1 MRRLRPVSHLRRV
14 FFYVRLLA
22 LATALF
28 VALLVAP
35 ARRAFAAEPV
45 VSAPRDA
52 PLVLQPNVVK
62 IPAVPAGYS
71 DKDLGWLHLRYV
83 PGAHERVEPILREA
97 EQMKA
102 QLRDWF
108 GVPVLDQVE
117 VRVARTPEEMA
128 SLAPEGL
135 PPPEY
140 ATGVAYAPLHL
151 VLLSLSAPDANAD
164 APDVKEVFFHELVH
178 VALYD
183 AVLGQHVPRW
193 FNEGLAIH
201 VSGESRFLRMKTLW
215 EATLS
220 RQTIPLSDLDAAFPR
235 DRYEVSIAYAESA
248 DFVRFLLRDADRA
261 RFASFIE
268 RVRGG
273 SPFDRALADAYGTDL
288 RKLEYQ
294 WREEIAKRYTFL
306 PLLTSG
312 SLLWVLV
319 FFALVIGYAK
329 KRKRVKATLE
339 RWEREEA
346 ALDAAKAAAATVAA
360 EGPATEVLADARVAP
375 RPPGLPKIEYE
386 GRWHTLH

>member
-1 MRRLRPVSHLRRV
+1 M
-14 FFYVRLLA
+14 
-22 LATALF
+22 
-28 VALLVAP
+28 
-35 ARRAFAAEPV
+35 

-62 IPAVPAGYS
+62 IPPVPAVYS

-83 PGAHERVEPILREA
+83 PNARERLEPILREA
-97 EQMKA
+97 EEMKA
-102 QLRDWF
+102 QLREWF
-108 GVPVLDQVE
+108 GTPVLDQVE
-117 VRVARTPEEMA
+117 VRIARTPDEMA
-128 SLAPEGL
+128 ALAPDGL
-135 PPPEY
+135 PPPAY

-151 VLLSLSAPDANAD
+151 VLLSLSAPEASAD
-164 APDVKEVFFHELVH
+164 APDLREVFFHELVH

-183 AVLGQHVPRW
+183 AVAGRHVPRW

-201 VSGESRFLRMKTLW
+201 VSGESRFVRLRTLW

-220 RQTIPLSDLDAAFPR
+220 RQTIPLADLDAAFPQ
-235 DRYEVSIAYAESA
+235 DRYEVSVAYAESA
-248 DFVRFLLRDADRA
+248 DFVRFLLRDADRV
-261 RFASFIE
+261 RFASLIE
-268 RVRGG
+268 RVRNG

-306 PLLTSG
+306 PVLTSG

-319 FFALVIGYAK
+319 FAALVVGYMR
-329 KRKRVKATLE
+329 KRKRNKAVLE

-346 ALDAAKAAAATVAA
+346 ALDAAKAAAAAAAVAA
-360 EGPATEVLADARVAP
+360 EGPPASEKLAP
-375 RPPGLPKIEYE
+375 HPPGLPRIEYE

>member
-1 MRRLRPVSHLRRV
+1 MRRLPSLARV
-14 FFYVRLLA
+14 FFHVRLFALTLA
-22 LATALF
+22 VLLSLATARP
-28 VALLVAP
+28 ALAG
-35 ARRAFAAEPV
+35 EPV

-62 IPAVPAGYS
+62 IPPVPGSYS

-83 PGAHERVEPILREA
+83 PNARERLEPILREA
-97 EQMKA
+97 EEMKA

-108 GVPVLDQVE
+108 GTPVLDQVE
-117 VRVARTPEEMA
+117 VRIARTTDEMA
-128 SLAPEGL
+128 ALAPDGL
-135 PPPEY
+135 PPPAY

-151 VLLSLSAPDANAD
+151 VLLSLSAPEASAE
-164 APDVKEVFFHELVH
+164 APDLREVFFHELVH

-183 AVLGQHVPRW
+183 AVAGRHVPRW

-201 VSGESRFLRMKTLW
+201 VSGESRFLRLRTLW

-220 RQTIPLSDLDAAFPR
+220 RQTIPLADLDAAFPQ

-248 DFVRFLLRDADRA
+248 DFVRFLLRDADRV
-261 RFASFIE
+261 RFASLIE
-268 RVRGG
+268 RVRNGTA
-273 SPFDRALADAYGTDL
+273 FDRALADAYGTDL

-306 PLLTSG
+306 PVLTSG

-319 FFALVIGYAK
+319 FAALVVGYMR
-329 KRKRVKATLE
+329 KRKRNKAILE

-346 ALDAAKAAAATVAA
+346 ALDAAKAAAAAAAVAA
-360 EGPATEVLADARVAP
+360 EAPASEKIAP
-375 RPPGLPKIEYE
+375 HPPGLPRIEYE